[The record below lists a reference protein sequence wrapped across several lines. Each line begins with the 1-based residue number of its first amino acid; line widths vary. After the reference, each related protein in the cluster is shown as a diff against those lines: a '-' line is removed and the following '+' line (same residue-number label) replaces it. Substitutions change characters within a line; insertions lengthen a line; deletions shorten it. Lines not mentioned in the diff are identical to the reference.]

1 MMRQKCTKYSLLS
14 PCAKMRTKCTMR
26 VGWGVIGRWSRD
38 GRVIKFTLKA
48 CNNYTK
54 KVKSQKTDTGL

>member
-1 MMRQKCTKYSLLS
+1 
-14 PCAKMRTKCTMR
+14 MRTKCTILD
-26 VGWGVIGRWSRD
+26 VGWGVVGRWSRD

-54 KVKSQKTDTGL
+54 KVKSQKNRYWIIIPRAT